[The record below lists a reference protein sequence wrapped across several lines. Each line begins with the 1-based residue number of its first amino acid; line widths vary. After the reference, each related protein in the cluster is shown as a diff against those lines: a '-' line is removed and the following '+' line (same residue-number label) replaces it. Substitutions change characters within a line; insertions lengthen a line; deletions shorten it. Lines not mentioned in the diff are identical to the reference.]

1 MVRLSSLLTLLGL
14 LSTPLVAAAFN
25 ETEQNENAT
34 CDVSNI
40 FSSFANPVYI
50 IAMRDTTG

>member
-14 LSTPLVAAAFN
+14 LGTPLVAAAFN